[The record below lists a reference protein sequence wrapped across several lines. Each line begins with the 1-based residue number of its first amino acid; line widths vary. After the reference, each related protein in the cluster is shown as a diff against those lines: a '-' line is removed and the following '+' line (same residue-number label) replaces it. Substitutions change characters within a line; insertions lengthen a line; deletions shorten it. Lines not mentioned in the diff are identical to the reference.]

1 MQRGKAGIIMKKI
14 KRTNEI
20 LAVVICVLTAVLAAT
35 VGFRM
40 YKSYDADRQAV
51 IEEEKI
57 EQAQV
62 AARREQAQNRVHE
75 MEEEIQQYMED
86 REELQKFIAEI
97 RSEEIKGSAYDTVPE
112 EESSENDTAGLENGA
127 GAETDTLS
135 ENGTEPET
143 LSENGTEPE
152 IDTLSENGIEA
163 EIDTL
168 SENGT
173 EPGTE
178 TPVENGIE
186 AEIETLSENGTEP
199 GTETP
204 VENGI
209 EAEIETLSENGT
221 EPGTETLSENGTEA
235 GTDTLSENGIEPG
248 TETLSENG
256 TEPGTETLSEN
267 STVSGN
273 ETLSEN
279 STLSGNQTVSENGT
293 APGGEAQPSRMT
305 LAERRM
311 LRTSL
316 TETLEVNQADKEKIA
331 ENTMDF
337 SQIKIA
343 CLGDSITAASN
354 LNKEENYQQY
364 SYPSRLKELLGAQE
378 VYNLGIGGSSI
389 GRYWA
394 DAFVDR
400 YYQIPGDVDAIIV
413 MGGTNDGF
421 CASDTEFGT
430 LQERAYRTF
439 CGDLDELMRGLRD
452 HYPQAEVF
460 FVTPLPNVLHDY
472 LMREND
478 YLIPQQ
484 KYADTIIALA
494 AEYGFHVIDLYNSNI
509 LDSHDADIVA
519 DYMTDGVHFNPDG
532 YQIMAEHFAAELIRY
547 YESVGGVRSKDTM
560 SGNGTVQLPIN
571 LDLNP

>member
-62 AARREQAQNRVHE
+62 SARREQAQNRVHE

-112 EESSENDTAGLENGA
+112 EESSENDTAGPENGA

-135 ENGTEPET
+135 ENGTEPGTET

-163 EIDTL
+163 EIETL

-173 EPGTE
+173 EPE
-178 TPVENGIE
+178 MEMPVENGIE

-221 EPGTETLSENGTEA
+221 
-235 GTDTLSENGIEPG
+235 EPG

-413 MGGTNDGF
+413 MGGTNDGLRIGYRIRH
-421 CASDTEFGT
+421 ASGA
-430 LQERAYRTF
+430 RVPHV
-439 CGDLDELMRGLRD
+439 LR
-452 HYPQAEVF
+452 
-460 FVTPLPNVLHDY
+460 
-472 LMREND
+472 
-478 YLIPQQ
+478 
-484 KYADTIIALA
+484 
-494 AEYGFHVIDLYNSNI
+494 
-509 LDSHDADIVA
+509 
-519 DYMTDGVHFNPDG
+519 
-532 YQIMAEHFAAELIRY
+532 
-547 YESVGGVRSKDTM
+547 
-560 SGNGTVQLPIN
+560 
-571 LDLNP
+571 